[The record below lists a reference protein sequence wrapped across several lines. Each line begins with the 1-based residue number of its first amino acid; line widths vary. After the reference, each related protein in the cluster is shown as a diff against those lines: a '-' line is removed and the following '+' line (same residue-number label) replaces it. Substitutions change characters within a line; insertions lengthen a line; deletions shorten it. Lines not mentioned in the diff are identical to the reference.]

1 MFGVR
6 RGLSDRQVLADPPN
20 EARPSRA
27 HFSVAATLAVT
38 VLGFAIVLG
47 PRKSDTALAADP
59 ARSLK
64 EGDLSLGDMEQIQ
77 ISRNIS
83 HRDLGESALLPS
95 KREESS
101 QVYPLPTLRKIHI
114 EGAKDGRLL
123 LGERPSFASRIGDRY
138 ASLTNSNNFVFYT
151 VDPDLQEF
159 VSKLVSNSQAKHVA
173 VVVMNP
179 RTGAVLAI
187 AGKSASI
194 PDIEYHADFPAASL
208 FKVVTAAAA
217 VEQAGIQPSSLIQ
230 FRGGTYTLNEWNYLP
245 DPKKDRNIM
254 SVAEALGR
262 SCNPVF
268 GQLGMR
274 YLNGNILQK
283 YARLFGFNRS
293 LQLETPLL
301 NSSAEIPKQDLYEL
315 SRTAAGFGQVKIS
328 PIHAAAIM
336 SGVANGGLLPRPHI
350 VEEIVSRDG
359 EILSRTKPDVLNRV
373 VQPST
378 AASLMEMMRHTTTI
392 GTSRREFM
400 RGSRPTLGTIE
411 VAGKTGTLRG
421 DNPVG
426 LNNWFIG
433 SAPLNNPELSIAVIT
448 VDAPYSGKA
457 SRLGRKVFEKYFK
470 VQPLLDEPKYSRVS
484 AKKKPQISRGKTSQA
499 RKKVVGKTA
508 TKKGV
513 AATASSKKSKKPA
526 KK

>member
-1 MFGVR
+1 MFGKIQ
-6 RGLSDRQVLADPPN
+6 GFKAQQATPPPFG
-20 EARPSRA
+20 EGRPSRA
-27 HFSVAATLAVT
+27 QFSIAATLAVT

-77 ISRNIS
+77 LSRNIS
-83 HRDLGESALLPS
+83 QGELAESPRTV
-95 KREESS
+95 KHEESS
-101 QVYPLPTLRKIHI
+101 QVYPLPALRKVAV
-114 EGAKDGRLL
+114 EGAKNGRLM
-123 LGERPSFASRIGDRY
+123 LGERPEIVSRIGDRY
-138 ASLTNSNNFVFYT
+138 ASLTQGNNFVFYT
-151 VDPDLQEF
+151 IDPDLQEF
-159 VSKLVSNSQAKHVA
+159 VSKLVSKAEAKHVA
-173 VVVMNP
+173 VVAMNP
-179 RTGAVLAI
+179 RTGAILAI

-217 VEQAGIQPSSLIQ
+217 VEQAGIQPNSIIP

-245 DPKKDRNIM
+245 DPKKDRNAM

-268 GQLGMR
+268 GHLGLR

-293 LQLETPLL
+293 LQFEAPLTT
-301 NSSAEIPKQDLYEL
+301 SSADIPTQDLYEL
-315 SRTAAGFGQVKIS
+315 SRTSAGFGSVRIS
-328 PIHAAAIM
+328 PIHAAAM
-336 SGVANGGLLPRPHI
+336 MAGVANGGLLPRPHI
-350 VEEIVSRDG
+350 VSKIVSRDG
-359 EILSRTKPDVLNRV
+359 EILTQSKPDVLNRV
-373 VQPST
+373 IQPST
-378 AASLMEMMRHTTTI
+378 AASLMEMMRYTTTI

-400 RGSRPTLGTIE
+400 RGSQPTLGNIE

-421 DNPVG
+421 SNPVG

-433 SAPLNNPELSIAVIT
+433 SAPLNNPELSLAVIT
-448 VDAPYSGKA
+448 VDAPYYGKA
-457 SRLGRKVFEKYFK
+457 SRLGRKVFEKFFN
-470 VQPLLDEPKYSRVS
+470 VTPLPDQPSYARVTTSRKGS
-484 AKKKPQISRGKTSQA
+484 TARTKTLHKS
-499 RKKVVGKTA
+499 KKVVGKATPKKSSKKTA
-508 TKKGV
+508 SAK
-513 AATASSKKSKKPA
+513 SSKKSA

>member
-1 MFGVR
+1 MFGR
-6 RGLSDRQVLADPPN
+6 MRGFSTKQVANALSR
-20 EARPSRA
+20 EETPSRA
-27 HFSVAATLAVT
+27 HFSIAATLVVT
-38 VLGFAIVLG
+38 VLGLAIVLG
-47 PRKSDTALAADP
+47 PRKNDTALAADP

-64 EGDLSLGDMEQIQ
+64 EGDLSLGDIEQIQ
-77 ISRNIS
+77 LSRNMAQG
-83 HRDLGESALLPS
+83 DLVDSPRAS
-95 KREESS
+95 RREGSS
-101 QVYPLPTLRKIHI
+101 QVYPLPTLRRVSV
-114 EGAKDGRLL
+114 EGAKNGQLV
-123 LGERPSFASRIGDRY
+123 LGERPAIVSRVGDRY
-138 ASLTNSNNFVFYT
+138 ASLTQGNNFVFYT
-151 VDPDLQEF
+151 IDPELQEF
-159 VSKLVSNSQAKHVA
+159 VSKLVDKAEAKHVA
-173 VVVMNP
+173 IVAMNP

-217 VEQAGIQPSSLIQ
+217 VEQAGIQPSSLIP

-245 DPKKDRNIM
+245 DPKRDRNIM

-268 GQLGMR
+268 GHLGSR

-293 LQLETPLL
+293 LQFEAPLT
-301 NSSAEIPKQDLYEL
+301 SSAADIPGQDLYEV
-315 SRTAAGFGQVKIS
+315 SRTAAGFGNVKIS

-350 VEEIVSRDG
+350 VSEVVSRDG
-359 EILSRTKPDVLNRV
+359 EILTRAKPDVLNRV
-373 VQPST
+373 IQPST
-378 AASLMEMMRHTTTI
+378 AASLMEMMHHTTTV

-400 RGSRPTLGTIE
+400 RGSRPTLGNIE

-421 DNPVG
+421 SNPVG

-433 SAPLNNPELSIAVIT
+433 SAPLNNPELSLAVIT

-457 SRLGRKVFEKYFK
+457 SGLGRKVFERYFK
-470 VQPLLDEPKYSRVS
+470 VTPLPDQPTYRRVS
-484 AKKKPQISRGKTSQA
+484 TSKKRTASRSKTSHKSSKAFGKPATNKKKS
-499 RKKVVGKTA
+499 TA
-508 TKKGV
+508 AKSTKKR
-513 AATASSKKSKKPA
+513 THK
-526 KK
+526 